1 MIGVVMLLRY
11 VPDSP
16 RSVYLKEKRRRGIRR
31 EDLDEESKNKE
42 LALRE
47 DVKLRMQ
54 KFWKNIEQERG
65 NIDDVN
71 EQGNE
76 EKNENDTY
84 ADNWNL
90 LMLLKDEKL
99 RFDIFITCMVNL
111 CQQLSGINIVSI
123 IHKYTKS

>member
-65 NIDDVN
+65 NIN
-71 EQGNE
+71 ELHE
-76 EKNENDTY
+76 Y
-84 ADNWNL
+84 
-90 LMLLKDEKL
+90 
-99 RFDIFITCMVNL
+99 
-111 CQQLSGINIVSI
+111 
-123 IHKYTKS
+123 